1 MSQVTP
7 LSLSSSPPRRRR
19 STLALSL
26 AGALALGA
34 LLPSP
39 AFAGAVLAP
48 PPVREEDRADQDH
61 LVVTVRH
68 AGGRVDGVFEVWC
81 RPAGGRHPD
90 VSGACRTVDRGTRW
104 GRDPFAP
111 VPSGSLCTMRYGGP
125 ATAHVTGRWA
135 GRPVEATYDRRDGC
149 EIERWNRMVPLL
161 PALPGHR
168 PAGLRPPQGR

>member
-1 MSQVTP
+1 MSQVTALP
-7 LSLSSSPPRRRR
+7 PSSSPPRRRR

-34 LLPSP
+34 LLPWP
-39 AFAGAVLAP
+39 ASAAPVGAALAP

-68 AGGRVDGVFEVWC
+68 AGGRLDGVFEVWC

-111 VPSGSLCTMRYGGP
+111 VPSGSPCTMRYGGP

-135 GRPVEATYDRRDGC
+135 GRPVDTTYDRRDGC
-149 EIERWNRMVPLL
+149 GIERWNRMVPLL
-161 PALPGHR
+161 PTLPAETAR
-168 PAGLRPPQGR
+168 